1 MIRVCI
7 LCYKLFWGNS
17 TLCVSFVL
25 FFIFVRVNAQF
36 VKLNA
41 QFARVNAQFVKE
53 NAQPDYPMNA
63 LLRICKTKRTLLPF
77 KSLPVSVFLYN
88 SPKNLSGDFSAWQQ
102 FLTCLYA
109 QITGKD
115 SLREIA
121 SGLATNQSRLYHL
134 GLTAVAKSALADAMN
149 RRSSDIFKALF
160 EEILDRVL
168 ACAPGHGFKFHNPLH
183 AIDSN
188 KILNCNRRITR

>member
-53 NAQPDYPMNA
+53 NAQPDYPMSA
-63 LLRICKTKRTLLPF
+63 LLRICKTKRTLLPL

-88 SPKNLSGDFSAWQQ
+88 SPCQSGRATSTSSSMMSSKVMRPVSLFSLLRTKSMWRLFQRIIFSA
-102 FLTCLYA
+102 
-109 QITGKD
+109 
-115 SLREIA
+115 
-121 SGLATNQSRLYHL
+121 
-134 GLTAVAKSALADAMN
+134 
-149 RRSSDIFKALF
+149 
-160 EEILDRVL
+160 
-168 ACAPGHGFKFHNPLH
+168 
-183 AIDSN
+183 
-188 KILNCNRRITR
+188 

>member
-25 FFIFVRVNAQF
+25 FLIFVRLNAQF

-63 LLRICKTKRTLLPF
+63 LLRICKTKRTLPPF
-77 KSLPVSVFLYN
+77 KSSPVSVFLYN
-88 SPKNLSGDFSAWQQ
+88 SPQMHISFSKSGQKSTQSERTAEKLCCQEERRARANRIRASQFS
-102 FLTCLYA
+102 
-109 QITGKD
+109 
-115 SLREIA
+115 S
-121 SGLATNQSRLYHL
+121 
-134 GLTAVAKSALADAMN
+134 VKSCPPF
-149 RRSSDIFKALF
+149 RR
-160 EEILDRVL
+160 
-168 ACAPGHGFKFHNPLH
+168 
-183 AIDSN
+183 
-188 KILNCNRRITR
+188 

>member
-63 LLRICKTKRTLLPF
+63 LLCICKTKRTLLPF

-88 SPKNLSGDFSAWQQ
+88 SPKSPRTPVFHGQLRSEAHQSPMTAAATLPCRGRGGRSSGRNQP
-102 FLTCLYA
+102 
-109 QITGKD
+109 
-115 SLREIA
+115 RESSSMP
-121 SGLATNQSRLYHL
+121 SG
-134 GLTAVAKSALADAMN
+134 TAVPERYSA
-149 RRSSDIFKALF
+149 RKASMRL
-160 EEILDRVL
+160 L
-168 ACAPGHGFKFHNPLH
+168 GKGQG
-183 AIDSN
+183 
-188 KILNCNRRITR
+188 

>member
-63 LLRICKTKRTLLPF
+63 LLCICKTKRTLLPF

-88 SPKNLSGDFSAWQQ
+88 SPMKKNGGTQEIRIDFWSPDSIFISEIHYCQSS
-102 FLTCLYA
+102 
-109 QITGKD
+109 TG
-115 SLREIA
+115 
-121 SGLATNQSRLYHL
+121 
-134 GLTAVAKSALADAMN
+134 
-149 RRSSDIFKALF
+149 RS
-160 EEILDRVL
+160 
-168 ACAPGHGFKFHNPLH
+168 
-183 AIDSN
+183 
-188 KILNCNRRITR
+188 T